1 MSNASARYHG
11 ARASFSSLH
20 HRLQAAKTSSSNPS
34 AKRPSLISSRAPSRA
49 TQTPRSSRSLR
60 QRLSRRL
67 KRKSSQE
74 DIFTEIGSD
83 DDDEDD
89 PTLFPPQ
96 DQIQPDVPP
105 SAYVRHAGT
114 RGIQASNDIVV
125 FLERK
130 AKPPPLPEKDIGL
143 SCTQVVCLE
152 PSSPTPLLN
161 FPLDLGEADL
171 EKGELRRSATA
182 ATSAQAEQY
191 HPQSPHLG
199 HRSPNL
205 AQSPECRQSSLD
217 GSVGQARTAEVVD
230 RSRGRTG
237 SACHSDCCLVGSIVD
252 EAAVEPMAVDLCNL
266 LSCGID

>member
-20 HRLQAAKTSSSNPS
+20 QRLLAAKTSSSNPS

-74 DIFTEIGSD
+74 DLFTEIGSD
-83 DDDEDD
+83 DDDEVD
-89 PTLFPPQ
+89 PTLFPAQ
-96 DQIQPDVPP
+96 DQIQPAVPP

-114 RGIQASNDIVV
+114 RGIQASQDIVI
-125 FLERK
+125 FPERRE
-130 AKPPPLPEKDIGL
+130 KPPPIPEKDIGL

-161 FPLDLGEADL
+161 FPLDLGEADP
-171 EKGELRRSATA
+171 EKGELRRWATA

-199 HRSPNL
+199 HRSPNWRN
-205 AQSPECRQSSLD
+205 RQSVVSHLSTGQWD
-217 GSVGQARTAEVVD
+217 KLARRRWWIAVGVGLGV
-230 RSRGRTG
+230 
-237 SACHSDCCLVGSIVD
+237 LVILIVALL
-252 EAAVEPMAVDLCNL
+252 AAL
-266 LSCGID
+266 LTRRR